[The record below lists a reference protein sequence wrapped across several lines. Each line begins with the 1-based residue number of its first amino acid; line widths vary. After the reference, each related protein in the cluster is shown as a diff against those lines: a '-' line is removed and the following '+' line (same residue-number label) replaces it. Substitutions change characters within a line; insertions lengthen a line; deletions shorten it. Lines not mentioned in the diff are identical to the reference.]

1 MVQLQSGGFFVGRE
15 RELLELLEAL
25 DEAGSGRGRI
35 ILLGGEPG
43 IGKSRLADELA
54 TRARERGHQVLWGR
68 GWEDAGAPPYWPWV
82 QALRSYLRSTEA
94 DDVRRQM
101 GSGAGDVAQ
110 MLPELRDLFPDLP
123 PAPDPNSESARFQLF
138 DSTATFLR
146 NAARVRP
153 MLVVLDDLQAADT
166 PSILFL
172 RFLASQLSEMP
183 LLLVATY
190 RDVELTPG
198 HPLTMAIAEVARE
211 PLTRILVLAGLAS
224 DAVGKFIEATANVT
238 PHDHLVGAVWR
249 ETTGNP
255 LFVGEAIRLLSAEGR
270 LSEVAD
276 LPSLRVAVPA
286 GVRAVIGR
294 RIGHLNEETIRALG
308 LGAALG
314 PEFSLEVLRR
324 IGDFGIDQALE
335 LVDEAVESGLLMPVA
350 GVPGRYRFSHDL
362 VRETLDDELSPG
374 RRARLHRH
382 IAHTLEEIYA
392 VSTDAHLAELAFHYV
407 EAAQS
412 GEAGQPASDVERDGR
427 KAIDY
432 ARRAGDDAAR
442 SLAYEEAA
450 RLYRMALAVLDAD
463 GVADDHTRAE
473 TLLALG
479 DVQARAGELDD
490 ARTTFLEAAE
500 IARRTGTGQ
509 HLARAALGFGGR
521 HPWARPGKDTR
532 LIPLLQDALV
542 MLGGTD
548 DHLRVRLLTRL
559 ACAWRSTPE
568 RRNDSAALSR
578 QAVEIARGLDDPA
591 SLSYAL
597 TGRFWATW
605 WPENP
610 AERLPI
616 AQEMVGIA
624 DALADGERITAHL
637 MLFLSLSE
645 LGRMAEARSESDTL
659 SRAVAELR
667 QPAHLWLEPVNRAEL
682 ALLEGEFALAEELIA
697 WEMASRH
704 RVTPGRDDVS
714 AARMHRFLLRR
725 EQGRIAEEEATVRA
739 SIDDFPWYPFHRAA
753 LACLLLDLGREAE
766 AGVLL
771 ADLAEHDFKALYRDN
786 EWLLGMSLASE
797 ASARLGDASAAST
810 LYAQLEPFAGRHA
823 VGHAEG
829 SVGAVDRYLG
839 LLAATLGRLD
849 DAERHLT
856 AAIQFNERMGARPWT
871 AHSQHDLALVLVRRD
886 IPGDRERAR
895 QLDTAARATAD
906 KLGMVLAQ
914 QIATGA
920 EEPMSAVA
928 PGSPLTSGTFRR
940 EGEYWTI
947 EFGREA
953 FRVRDAKGMRHLACL
968 LRAPGRE
975 LHALE
980 LVRLESSTSE
990 VSPVGDPV
998 ISADGFG
1005 DAGPMLDAEAKAAY
1019 RMRLHELQ
1027 EELAEAE
1034 AWNDPERVAR
1044 LRAEADALTHEL
1056 KAAVGLGGHDRSA
1069 ISAAERARVSVT
1081 RAIRS
1086 ALGRIGEH
1094 SATLSAH
1101 LDATIHTGTFC
1112 SYTPDPRAP
1121 ITWQL

>member
-1 MVQLQSGGFFVGRE
+1 M
-15 RELLELLEAL
+15 
-25 DEAGSGRGRI
+25 
-35 ILLGGEPG
+35 LGGEPG

-82 QALRSYLRSTEA
+82 QALRSYLRSTDA
-94 DDVRRQM
+94 DDIRRQM
-101 GSGAGDVAQ
+101 GSGARDIAQ

-123 PAPDPNSESARFQLF
+123 AAPDPDSESARFQLF
-138 DSTATFLR
+138 DSTATLLR
-146 NAARVRP
+146 NAARARP
-153 MLVVLDDLQAADT
+153 MLIVLDDLQAADT

-172 RFLASQLSEMP
+172 RFLASQLSDMP
-183 LLLVATY
+183 VLLVATY
-190 RDVELTPG
+190 RDVELTPE
-198 HPLTMAIAEVARE
+198 HPLTSAIAEVARE

-224 DAVGKFIEATANVT
+224 DAVGQFIVATANVT
-238 PHDHLVGAVWR
+238 PHDHLVAAVWR

-286 GVRAVIGR
+286 GIRAVIGR
-294 RIGHLNEETIRALG
+294 RIGHLNEATIRGLG

-324 IGDFGIDQALE
+324 IGEFGIDQALE
-335 LVDEAVESGLLMPVA
+335 LVDEAVESGLLLPVA
-350 GVPGRYRFSHDL
+350 GVLGRYRFSHDL
-362 VRETLDDELSPG
+362 VRESLYDELSPG

-382 IAHTLEEIYA
+382 IAHVLEEIYA
-392 VSTDAHLAELAFHYV
+392 TSTEGHLAELAFHYV
-407 EAAQS
+407 EAAQ
-412 GEAGQPASDVERDGR
+412 GGDAGLAPSDVERDGP

-432 ARRAGDDAAR
+432 ARRAGNDAAR

-463 GVADDHTRAE
+463 GVADDQARGE

-479 DVQARAGELDD
+479 DVEARAGELDD
-490 ARTTFLEAAE
+490 ARTTFLEAAD
-500 IARRTGTGQ
+500 IARRTGAGQ

-548 DHLRVRLLTRL
+548 DRLRVRLLTRL

-597 TGRFWATW
+597 AGRFWATW

-616 AQEMVGIA
+616 AQEMAGIA
-624 DALADGERITAHL
+624 EALADGERITAHL

-645 LGRMAEARSESDTL
+645 LGRIAEARSESDTL
-659 SRAVAELR
+659 SRVVGELR

-682 ALLEGEFALAEELIA
+682 ALLEGEFVLAEELIA

-725 EQGRIAEEEATVRA
+725 EQGRIAEEEATVRT

-753 LACLLLDLGREAE
+753 LACLLLDLGRDAE
-766 AGVLL
+766 AGVVLD
-771 ADLAEHDFKALYRDN
+771 DLAEHEFRALYRDN

-797 ASARLGDASAAST
+797 ACARLGDASAAST
-810 LYAQLEPFAGRHA
+810 LYNQLQPFAGRHA

-849 DAERHLT
+849 DADRHLT

-871 AHSQHDLALVLVRRD
+871 AHSQHDLAVVLVRRD

-895 QLDTAARATAD
+895 QLDRAARATAD
-906 KLGMVLAQ
+906 KLGMVLAEG
-914 QIATGA
+914 ISAGTD
-920 EEPMSAVA
+920 EPTSAAA

-947 EFGREA
+947 ELGREA
-953 FRVRDAKGMRHLACL
+953 FRVRDSKGVRHLARL
-968 LRAPGRE
+968 LAAPGRE
-975 LHALE
+975 VHALE
-980 LVRLESSTSE
+980 LARLESPRAGAAT
-990 VSPVGDPV
+990 V
-998 ISADGFG
+998 ADGSMPADGLG
-1005 DAGPMLDAEAKAAY
+1005 DAGPALDAEAKAAY
-1019 RMRLHELQ
+1019 RQRLQ
-1027 EELAEAE
+1027 EIRRELAEAE
-1034 AWNDPERVAR
+1034 GWNDPERVAR
-1044 LRAEADALTHEL
+1044 LQAEEVALGREL
-1056 KAAVGLGGHDRSA
+1056 AAALGLGGRDRSSA
-1069 ISAAERARVSVT
+1069 SAAERARVSVT
-1081 RAIRS
+1081 RAIRTALLRIAEHS
-1086 ALGRIGEH
+1086 PALGDHFG
-1094 SATLSAH
+1094 
-1101 LDATIHTGTFC
+1101 ATIRTGTFC
-1112 SYTPDPRAP
+1112 SYMPDPRAP
-1121 ITWQL
+1121 ITWRP